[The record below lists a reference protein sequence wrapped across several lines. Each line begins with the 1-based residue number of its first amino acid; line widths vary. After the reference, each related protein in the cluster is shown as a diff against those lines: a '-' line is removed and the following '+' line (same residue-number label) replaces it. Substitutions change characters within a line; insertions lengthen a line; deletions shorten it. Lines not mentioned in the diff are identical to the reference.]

1 MDEATVRKIIQEE
14 LKKSKFLESQIAFNT
29 AIGHNHNGK
38 NSRGMIIASGF
49 KAYLSSNQLNFTD
62 DSWITVQFDTE
73 DFDVNNDFNTNT
85 YTFIAPATGYYYLAA
100 TVLFLSGTVIDA
112 GGGATGRYAIRLF
125 KNSTTSIASYN
136 NHAGSTD
143 FLSTGTGGIFLL
155 NKNDTVVA
163 QVKCDVG
170 ASTVDVTAGL
180 DTSWF
185 EGCFIG
191 I

>member
-1 MDEATVRKIIQEE
+1 MPKTSITYTFSANTRIRSAQVNQDLNDLLTAT
-14 LKKSKFLESQIAFNT
+14 
-29 AIGHNHNGK
+29 
-38 NSRGMIIASGF
+38 GF
-49 KAYLSSNQLNFTD
+49 KAYLGSNQLNFTD
-62 DSWITVQFDTE
+62 NSWITVQFDTE

-85 YTFIAPATGYYYLAA
+85 YTFTAPATGYYYLAA
-100 TVLFLSGTVIDA
+100 TVLFIGGTVIDA

-170 ASTVDVTAGL
+170 ASTVDVSAGL
-180 DTSWF
+180 DSSWF
-185 EGCFIG
+185 EGCFKG